1 MPIFSNQATLTYDGN
16 TTNSNTVTGEIRSMH
31 SASKTAM
38 TGTYRP
44 GDSITYIIRIENS
57 GTSPLTSVTVSDN
70 LGAYCH
76 NWSSLTP
83 LTYTE
88 NSLIFYVDGIPQS
101 TPAVES
107 GPPLIISDLSIPAK
121 STALLLYEATVNA
134 YAPANAG
141 DTITNVATISG
152 CNLSTSL
159 EVRETIAASSSVEL
173 IISKNLC
180 PSTVTENDTLTYT
193 FVIQNIGI
201 SSAGSEDA
209 AVITDTFEPALTS
222 ITVLY
227 NGEEWQS
234 PSQYVYDSVNGVF
247 STVPGQITVP
257 AATFTQEAG
266 TGIYVMTPGVSVLQV
281 TGTVSI

>member
-1 MPIFSNQATLTYDGN
+1 MPTFTNQATLTYDGN

-57 GTSPLTSVTVSDN
+57 GTLPLTAVTVSDN

-76 NWSSLTP
+76 QCSVHTP
-83 LTYTE
+83 LTYKD
-88 NSLIFYVDGIPQS
+88 NSLLFYIDGIPQS
-101 TPAVES
+101 TPAVDP
-107 GPPLIISDLSIPAK
+107 GPPLVISDLSIPAK

-134 YAPANAG
+134 YAPANEG

-152 CNLSTSL
+152 STLSTSL
-159 EVRETIAASSSVEL
+159 EVRETITASPGVEL
-173 IISKNLC
+173 IISKSLC
-180 PSTVTENDTLTYT
+180 PSTVTENDVLTYT

-201 SSAGSEDA
+201 TAAGSKDA

-222 ITVLY
+222 ISVLY

-234 PSQYVYDSVNGVF
+234 PAQYVYDSVSGVF

-257 AATFTQEAG
+257 AATFTQEPG
-266 TGIYVMTPGVSVLQV
+266 SGKYVMTPGVSVLQV

>member
-1 MPIFSNQATLTYDGN
+1 MPTFTNQATLTYDGN

-44 GDSITYIIRIENS
+44 GDRITYIIRIENS
-57 GTSPLTSVTVSDN
+57 GTLPLTSLTVSDN

-76 NWSSLTP
+76 QCASRTP

-88 NSLIFYVDGIPQS
+88 NSLIFYVDGIPQPS
-101 TPAVES
+101 PEVEA
-107 GPPLIISDLSIPAK
+107 GPPLVISDLSIPAQ

-141 DTITNVATISG
+141 GTITNVATITG
-152 CNLSTSL
+152 TNLSTAL
-159 EVRETIAASSSVEL
+159 EVSETVTASSGAEL
-173 IISKNLC
+173 IISKSIC
-180 PSTVTENDTLTYT
+180 PSTVTENDVLTYT

-201 SSAGSEDA
+201 TAAGSEDL
-209 AVITDTFEPALTS
+209 AVITDTFEPTLTS
-222 ITVLY
+222 VSVLY

-234 PSQYVYDSVNGVF
+234 PAQYVYDSVSGVF

-266 TGIYVMTPGVSVLQV
+266 TGKYVMTPGVSVLQV
-281 TGTVSI
+281 TGTVSM

>member
-1 MPIFSNQATLTYDGN
+1 MPTFTNQATLTYDGN

-44 GDSITYIIRIENS
+44 GDRVTYIIRIENS
-57 GTSPLTSVTVSDN
+57 GTLPLSSVTVSDN

-76 NWSSLTP
+76 QCASLTP

-88 NSLIFYVDGIPQS
+88 NSLIFYVNGIPQPS
-101 TPAVES
+101 PEVEA
-107 GPPLIISDLSIPAK
+107 GPPLVISDLSIPAQ

-141 DTITNVATISG
+141 GTITNVATITG
-152 CNLSTSL
+152 TNLSTAL
-159 EVRETIAASSSVEL
+159 EVSETVTASSGAEL
-173 IISKNLC
+173 IISKSIC
-180 PSTVTENDTLTYT
+180 PSTVTENDVLTYT

-201 SSAGSEDA
+201 TAAGSEDS
-209 AVITDTFEPALTS
+209 AVITDTFEPTLTS
-222 ITVLY
+222 VSVLY

-234 PSQYVYDSVNGVF
+234 PAQYVYDSVSGVF

-266 TGIYVMTPGVSVLQV
+266 TGKYVMTPGVSVLQV
-281 TGTVSI
+281 TGTVSV